1 LFLSFPNERVGI
13 FSKKMR
19 YLYSLLF
26 IGLCVSANAQF
37 IAEEKV
43 LETTTGNL
51 KGTLMLPVKGGKYN
65 LVVIQAGSGPT
76 DRNGNSGNAVK
87 ANSYRLLAESFAQK
101 NIATLLIDKRGVAGS
116 MGAVKSEATLRFD
129 DYANDLAGWIK
140 FIKADKRI
148 GKIFIIGHSEGSLV
162 GMIAAQKEKVDGYVS
177 LAGAGESIDKII
189 VWQYAQQLPKA
200 ATVVDSLFTRMQN
213 GQKIDSV
220 PPYLMS
226 IFRPSVQPYI
236 ASWVK
241 YNPCEE
247 IKKLTIPVLILQ
259 GNTDIQVTLKQAE
272 MLHACK
278 PNAAYKIIDG
288 MNHILK
294 QSPIDRQKNIATYTE
309 VLLPLMPGL
318 VDELAKFIN
327 KNR

>member
-1 LFLSFPNERVGI
+1 LLPLAKN
-13 FSKKMR
+13 MR
-19 YLYSLLF
+19 YLYSLLL
-26 IGLCVSANAQF
+26 IGLYFSAHAQF
-37 IAEEKV
+37 VVEEKV
-43 LETTTGNL
+43 LETSTGNL
-51 KGTLMLPVKGGKYN
+51 KGTLILPTKGKKFN

-76 DRNGNSGNAVK
+76 DRNGNSGSAVK

-101 NIATLLIDKRGVAGS
+101 NIATLLMDKRGVAAS
-116 MGAVKSEATLRFD
+116 MAGLKKEADLRFD
-129 DYANDLAGWIK
+129 DYATDLANWIK
-140 FIKADKRI
+140 LIKADKRI

-200 ATVVDSLFTRMQN
+200 ASVLDSLFVRMKN

-247 IKKLTIPVLILQ
+247 IKKLTVPVLILQ
-259 GNTDIQVTLKQAE
+259 GNTDIQVEVKEAE
-272 MLHACK
+272 MLHTCK
-278 PNAAYKIIDG
+278 PDAAYKIIDG

-294 QSPIDRQKNIATYTE
+294 QAPSDRLKNIATYSE

-318 VDELAKFIN
+318 VDELIKFIN
-327 KNR
+327 KKR

>member
-1 LFLSFPNERVGI
+1 
-13 FSKKMR
+13 MR
-19 YLYSLLF
+19 CLYSLLF
-26 IGLCVSANAQF
+26 IGLYCSATAQF
-37 IAEEKV
+37 VVEEKV

-51 KGTLMLPVKGGKYN
+51 KGALMLPEKGKKFN

-76 DRNGNSGNAVK
+76 DRNGNSGAALK
-87 ANSYRLLAESFAQK
+87 ANSYRLIAEALAKK
-101 NIATLLIDKRGVAGS
+101 NTATLLMDKRGVAAS
-116 MGAVKSEATLRFD
+116 MAGLKKEADLRFD
-129 DYANDLAGWIK
+129 DYATDLASWIK

-148 GKIFIIGHSEGSLV
+148 GKIFIVGHSEGSLI

-200 ATVVDSLFTRMQN
+200 AIVVDSLFIRMRNQ
-213 GQKIDSV
+213 QKIDSV

-226 IFRPSVQPYI
+226 IFRPSLQPYI
-236 ASWVK
+236 TSWVK
-241 YNPCEE
+241 FNPCDE

-259 GNTDIQVTLKQAE
+259 GNTDIQVQVKQAE

-278 PNAAYKIIDG
+278 PTASYKIIDG

-294 QSPIDRQKNIATYTE
+294 NAPIDRQKNIDTYSNAS
-309 VLLPLMPGL
+309 LSLIDGL
-318 VDELAKFIN
+318 INELVTFIN
-327 KNR
+327 KKR

>member
-1 LFLSFPNERVGI
+1 
-13 FSKKMR
+13 MR

-26 IGLCVSANAQF
+26 IGLYCSATAQF
-37 IAEEKV
+37 VVEEKV
-43 LETTTGNL
+43 LETTMGNL
-51 KGTLMLPVKGGKYN
+51 KGALMLPEKGKKFN

-76 DRNGNSGNAVK
+76 DRNGNSGVALK
-87 ANSYRLLAESFAQK
+87 ANSYRLIAEALAQK
-101 NIATLLIDKRGVAGS
+101 NTATLLMDKRGVAASIAGL
-116 MGAVKSEATLRFD
+116 KKEADLRFD
-129 DYANDLAGWIK
+129 DYAIDLASWIK
-140 FIKADKRI
+140 FIKTDKRVS
-148 GKIFIIGHSEGSLV
+148 KIFIVGHSEGSLV

-200 ATVVDSLFTRMQN
+200 ATAVDSLFTRMRNQ
-213 GQKIDSV
+213 QKIDSV

-226 IFRPSVQPYI
+226 IFRPSLQPYI

-247 IKKLTIPVLILQ
+247 IKKLTVPVLILQ
-259 GNTDIQVTLKQAE
+259 GNTDIQVQVKQAE

-278 PNAAYKIIDG
+278 PTASYKIIDG

-294 QSPIDRQKNIATYTE
+294 NAPIDRQKNIDTYSNAS
-309 VLLPLMPGL
+309 LPLVDGL
-318 VDELAKFIN
+318 VTALITFIN
-327 KNR
+327 KKR